1 MGQWHKLE
9 FNIQT
14 LTLTFRVRFRHT
26 KRVKGDKTK
35 YKIKSGYGTCVD

>member
-1 MGQWHKLE
+1 MGKWHQLE

-26 KRVKGDKTK
+26 KG
-35 YKIKSGYGTCVD
+35 

>member
-9 FNIQT
+9 LNIQT

-26 KRVKGDKTK
+26 KGDNNKHK
-35 YKIKSGYGTCVD
+35 MKSGYGTYVE

>member
-14 LTLTFRVRFRHT
+14 LTLAFRVRFRHT
-26 KRVKGDKTK
+26 KGKKGTKT
-35 YKIKSGYGTCVD
+35 YKMKSEYGTCVE